1 VTSWLAPLAAPL
13 WTILSTPVSAG
24 DLAGFATG
32 LACVVL
38 AARGSIWNFPL
49 GIANALVLGAL
60 FLQVRLFGDMVLQGV
75 FLVLSVQGWIAW
87 SGRNTGTPR
96 PVPGRASD
104 HLTGIVVV
112 ALLALP
118 LRHRLEILGG
128 SAPWPDALVTAGSL
142 WAQWLLNR
150 RAVTC
155 WAWWIAVDL
164 VSVPLYWSKGLP
176 LIAALYVV
184 FLGLCVQGWI
194 RWRRDLGEAGADGNS
209 SGASIQEDDAGGDL
223 APGAIAEPQG

>member
-1 VTSWLAPLAAPL
+1 MTDAVAWIAAPA
-13 WTILSTPVSAG
+13 WNVLSTDVSVG

-49 GIANALVLGAL
+49 GIANAVVLAVL
-60 FLQVRLFGDMVLQGV
+60 FHQVGLFGDMALQGV
-75 FLVLSVQGWIAW
+75 FLALSIQGWIGW
-87 SGRNTGTPR
+87 RHRERSTRRPR
-96 PVPGRASD
+96 PGSWAD
-104 HLTGIVVV
+104 HWMGLLVV
-112 ALLALP
+112 ALLVFP

-150 RAVTC
+150 RSVSC
-155 WAWWIAVDL
+155 WVWWIAVDL

-176 LIAALYVV
+176 LISVLYVV
-184 FLGLCVQGWI
+184 FLGLCVHGWVA
-194 RWRRDLGEAGADGNS
+194 WRRELHRSGSGGSSTPDTVADPLPEAD
-209 SGASIQEDDAGGDL
+209 
-223 APGAIAEPQG
+223 PGAIPEPAA